1 MKHLESRMILLQ
13 GHLFL
18 HIDKKEYIEA
28 EIYVAFKI
36 ESYLIICLQ
45 IKRLRDSEN
54 NKCLFAS
61 DDSYPTLHFNL
72 NQSMYHESNW
82 QQSFA

>member
-1 MKHLESRMILLQ
+1 MKQLESRMILPQ

-28 EIYVAFKI
+28 EIYVA
-36 ESYLIICLQ
+36 LIICLQ

-54 NKCLFAS
+54 DKCLFAS
-61 DDSYPTLHFNL
+61 DDSYSTLHFIL
-72 NQSMYHESNW
+72 NHSMYHESNW